1 MCNVLF
7 VSSLMQCNVCWC
19 IGSGFPFFT
28 PSATNLQ
35 CTCGQHVIHT
45 CTCTHVHV
53 HVYVHFYVYMYMYLT
68 CTTFCIYVYT
78 CTLYMGRMPPSSSL
92 PPPPPPHPQDKGR
105 DAMRNLL
112 SQKPYQDVMCD
123 AITILNPKLRVGNL
137 KSVSLLSPSSLCHC
151 HLSHSSLPPSLPLFR
166 VQECRFYDSKMRPLL
181 LVYENPDP
189 SALLQ
194 DVHIIFKNGDGEEM
208 VYVD

>member
-1 MCNVLF
+1 
-7 VSSLMQCNVCWC
+7 
-19 IGSGFPFFT
+19 
-28 PSATNLQ
+28 
-35 CTCGQHVIHT
+35 
-45 CTCTHVHV
+45 
-53 HVYVHFYVYMYMYLT
+53 MYMGSSAQN
-68 CTTFCIYVYT
+68 I
-78 CTLYMGRMPPSSSL
+78 TLIFSPSLSR
-92 PPPPPPHPQDKGR
+92 PPHPQDKGR

-151 HLSHSSLPPSLPLFR
+151 HLSPPSLLPPSLHPSHPPSR

-181 LVYENPDP
+181 LVYKNPDP

-194 DVHIIFKNGDGEEM
+194 DVHIIFKNGDGEGM